1 MSRPLIVFVAVV
13 LLVAFAS
20 AQSDPDTDSAHRQNF
35 SVSPAGDSAIM
46 IDTRTGRSWLLQ
58 HPESDYM
65 PSVWIPLR
73 RLDDKEEV
81 LRWRA
86 EQAEQMALRA
96 ETVK

>member
-20 AQSDPDTDSAHRQNF
+20 AQSDPDTNSELRQNY
-35 SVSPAGDSAIM
+35 SVSSVGDSVVLF
-46 IDTRTGRSWLLQ
+46 DTKTGRSWLLEY
-58 HPESDYM
+58 PESDYM
-65 PSVWIPLR
+65 PAVWVPMR